1 MMREKLRE
9 AWRIWMY
16 SLGGFSDDKPHKY
29 DNIVCVVRTCIFL
42 SILTTNMVII
52 GGNIRHW
59 NDIEY
64 SKDNTEML
72 RGDY

>member
-1 MMREKLRE
+1 MWK
-9 AWRIWMY
+9 IWKY
-16 SLGGFSDDKPHKY
+16 SLGAFSDENTKEY
-29 DNIVCVVRTCIFL
+29 DYIICVVRTCIFL

-64 SKDNTEML
+64 SNNNTEML